1 MPNSEIKINPE
12 ALEILNK
19 IKSGEYIKV
28 VKAKI
33 APFRW
38 YILGAGILILLLLA
52 ISIGRSISRRANRV
66 YAPPV
71 IDITTGRCYITSQN
85 HGYSVVESALPQNWQ
100 VWFTNLND
108 HTNEGI
114 RHKTLPF
121 FAVQFHP
128 EANPGPW
135 DYDLFF
141 DTFVKPLK

>member
-66 YAPPV
+66 YAPPI
-71 IDITTGRCYITSQN
+71 IDITTTPTISQKASVFGSLKRSIQDFSTS
-85 HGYSVVESALPQNWQ
+85 LPDPAIPFYDN
-100 VWFTNLND
+100 TINL
-108 HTNEGI
+108 E
-114 RHKTLPF
+114 KTL
-121 FAVQFHP
+121 
-128 EANPGPW
+128 
-135 DYDLFF
+135 Y
-141 DTFVKPLK
+141 